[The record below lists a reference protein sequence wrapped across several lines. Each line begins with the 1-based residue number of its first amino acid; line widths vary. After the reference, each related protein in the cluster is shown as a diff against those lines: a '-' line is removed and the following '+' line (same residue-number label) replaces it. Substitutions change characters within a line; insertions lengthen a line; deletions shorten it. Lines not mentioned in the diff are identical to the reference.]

1 MVVLKKNKAI
11 SKTFFIFIAISL
23 GFWLLTTLS
32 KTYSTT
38 IAFPIVY
45 QKISQN
51 TLLKEAPLKTL
62 NIFVEATG
70 FKIFS
75 YKLLNKPIHLQTNSL
90 QKKSKDLYYFLPKK
104 QKKNI
109 TEQLTS
115 KLKIIEI
122 IEDTIFLKINTL
134 ETKKIPVQPNLKI
147 NYKVGY
153 QLLGDVN
160 LLPDSILVSGPES
173 KLVAIDK
180 IQLNEL
186 MLTNVFEDF
195 NQSVLVKTDPSYKDL
210 KFYTKQVKISGK
222 VEQFTERSLEVPFEI
237 INVAL
242 SNKDDLTTLT
252 KKVRLTF
259 TVGLTDFENITKEDF
274 LIVCDYRLAKEN
286 NLNFLIP
293 KLTKKPN
300 QINNYTITPNKID
313 FLIKKEL

>member
-1 MVVLKKNKAI
+1 LKKNKTI
-11 SKTFFIFIAISL
+11 SKTFFIFIAVSL

-32 KTYSTT
+32 KTYSTS

-45 QKISQN
+45 QKFSQN
-51 TLLKEAPLKTL
+51 KLLKEAPIKKL

-75 YKLLNKPIHLQTNSL
+75 CKLLNKPIHLKTSKL
-90 QKKSKDLYYFLPKK
+90 QRKSKDLYYFLPKK

-109 TEQLTS
+109 TQQLTS
-115 KLKIIEI
+115 KLKIVEI
-122 IEDTIFLKINTL
+122 IEDTIFLKIGTL

-153 QLLGDVN
+153 KLLGDVN
-160 LLPDSILVSGPES
+160 LLPDSILVSGPKS
-173 KLVAIDK
+173 KLKTIDK
-180 IQLNEL
+180 VQLKEL

-195 NQSVLVKTDPSYKDL
+195 NQAVLVKSDTSHKNL
-210 KFYTKQVKISGK
+210 KFHTKQVEISGK
-222 VEQFTERSLEVPFEI
+222 VEQFTERSFEVPFEI

-242 SNKDDLTTLT
+242 SNNDNLTTLT

-259 TVGLTDFENITKEDF
+259 TVGLTEFENITKEDF

-293 KLTKKPN
+293 KLTKKPS